1 MHQKTHYAALDALR
15 GLAAVSILLFH
26 LGQWQGQGWL
36 AANSWLAVDFFFCL
50 SGYVLSVAYGKKID
64 AGLSPLRFM
73 TIRLTRLMPAI
84 AIGTIISAAYLV
96 VRIAFLHDP
105 ISVADLA
112 IAFGLGMLCLPYFA
126 ASQPIGGPQVFPL
139 NGPQYTLFLE
149 LVVNLV
155 WVVLARRVAGLS
167 VSSTIAIVCYVLVA
181 IFGIGGDD
189 VGTFWKGFPR
199 VIGAYYAGVAVYQ
212 AQMRSL
218 LPTGPRLAALFIP
231 LLVLSA
237 ALFYFPV
244 RAATPVI
251 DLWAF
256 VVPPLLVASGSQI
269 ELKGATRQVALVLG
283 ELSYPLYALHYPIF
297 VWINAIYQQLLQ
309 RKDFVLGTVLV
320 LPSALVGSWLI
331 LKLIDEPV
339 RAWIARPDSRA

>member
-1 MHQKTHYAALDALR
+1 MHQRTHYAALDALR
-15 GLAAVSILLFH
+15 GLAAISVLLFH

-64 AGLSPLRFM
+64 AGLSPFQFM
-73 TIRLTRLMPAI
+73 RLRLTRLMPAI
-84 AIGTIISAAYLV
+84 AIGTTLSAAYLV
-96 VRIAFLHDP
+96 IRIIVLHDP
-105 ISVADLA
+105 ISVTDLT
-112 IAFGLGMLCLPYFA
+112 IAVALGLLCLPYFS

-155 WVVLARRVAGLS
+155 WVVVARRVGGLAIS
-167 VSSTIAIVCYVLVA
+167 LTIAIVCYVLVGL
-181 IFGIGGDD
+181 FGVGGDE
-189 VGTFWKGFPR
+189 VGTFWMGFPR
-199 VIGAYYAGVAVYQ
+199 VFGAYYAGVAVYQ

-218 LPTGPRLAALFIP
+218 LPVGPQLAAIFIP
-231 LLVLSA
+231 LLVLTA
-237 ALFYFPV
+237 ALFYFPA
-244 RAATPVI
+244 RAPTPVI

-269 ELKGATRQVALVLG
+269 ELKKGARQVASVLG

-297 VWINAIYQQLLQ
+297 VWINATYQQLLQ
-309 RKDFVLGTVLV
+309 RKDFLVGTVLV
-320 LPSALVGSWLI
+320 LPFALVGSWLI

-339 RAWIARPDSRA
+339 RTWIARPR